1 MIEQRYWSYWAYKSP
16 NHTTWRWI
24 IFVLSSL
31 AVALPI
37 FYGQK
42 SSLSGTLLASIGQV
56 LLCFL
61 LVVRR

>member
-31 AVALPI
+31 AVVLTI

-42 SSLSGTLLASIGQV
+42 SSLSEIFFSKL
-56 LLCFL
+56 
-61 LVVRR
+61 

>member
-1 MIEQRYWSYWAYKSP
+1 MIEQRYWSYWAYKSS

-42 SSLSGTLLASIGQV
+42 ALLAE
-56 LLCFL
+56 LFL
-61 LVVRR
+61 ASFD